1 MNPLRT
7 AITVSDR
14 LGESA
19 NIPIKCPRCYRD
31 TPYKVGR
38 VRHNPNLKCPTCWV
52 EFVVTISQ
60 PGKAPASQPSK
71 APALRTS

>member
-14 LGESA
+14 LAESA
-19 NIPIKCPRCYRD
+19 NIPIKCPRCNR
-31 TPYKVGR
+31 TTQFKVGR
-38 VRHNPNLKCPTCWV
+38 VRHNPNLTCPTCWV

-60 PGKAPASQPSK
+60 PSK
-71 APALRTS
+71 ASALRTG

>member
-7 AITVSDR
+7 AITVNDR

-19 NIPIKCPRCYRD
+19 SIPIKCPRCYRD
-31 TPYKVGR
+31 TPFKVGR

-60 PGKAPASQPSK
+60 PSK
-71 APALRTS
+71 APPLGTG